1 MLNFHLNLDKEQKES
16 LSKKLKKSQAMGNIR
31 EAKRVMAILALGDKR
46 DIDATALSILQV
58 TVEAIRG
65 WVKNFLLYGLQGL
78 ASKKSPGRPPKLT
91 KSQKEELAQLIEDG
105 PKESGFVGNCWR
117 SPMLQAL
124 IHAKFKVF
132 YSVHYISQ
140 LLRNMGFTDQK
151 AKFVSDHLNEDK
163 RAQWLEETWP
173 TILALAK
180 AKNAHLLFGD
190 EASFPQ

>member
-46 DIDATALSILQV
+46 DIDATASILQV

-91 KSQKEELAQLIEDG
+91 KSQKEEFGKTGQG
-105 PKESGFVGNCWR
+105 HF
-117 SPMLQAL
+117 
-124 IHAKFKVF
+124 
-132 YSVHYISQ
+132 
-140 LLRNMGFTDQK
+140 LL
-151 AKFVSDHLNEDK
+151 
-163 RAQWLEETWP
+163 
-173 TILALAK
+173 
-180 AKNAHLLFGD
+180 
-190 EASFPQ
+190 